1 MRPHFKNETVAKE
14 TKETPLMKQYWQ
26 VKAKYP
32 GAIILFRV
40 GDFYE
45 TFAEDAVKTA
55 HTLGLVLTKR
65 GNGSASEVELAG
77 FPHHSLDTYLPKLVR
92 AGYRVAV
99 CDQLEDPKM
108 AKGLVKR
115 GVTELVSPG
124 VAYSDK
130 VLDAKKSNYLASVF
144 KSNKQIGV
152 AFLDIS
158 TGDFFVTAG
167 SLESIDKLLGGFA
180 PAEIIIAKSQQY
192 DFPPAWQDSYI
203 IQTLDAWVFQLDY
216 AEDKLK
222 DHFKTVSLKGFR
234 IDDEAEMIT
243 AAGAALHYA
252 AEACFDRLQHI
263 NSLQRIETDD
273 YVWLDSFTIRNL
285 EILQPIFPGGKAL
298 VDVIDRTNSPMGAR
312 TLRNWIVLPLKEL
325 KPINERL
332 DVVDFFVQN
341 TSIRQQIIDLI
352 KQLGDIE
359 RIVSR
364 VSLLRVSPREL
375 LQLASGLKIS
385 EEINRLLKDTR
396 QQILIELSDR
406 INPCS
411 SIADK
416 IITQISD
423 DAPAVVAKG
432 GVFKSGCDS
441 QLDELRDIS
450 QNGKTKIAEIH
461 AREVELTNI
470 PSLKIGFNNVFGYYL
485 EITKTHVSKVPD
497 TWIRKQTL
505 TNAERYVTPELKE
518 LEEKILN
525 AESLILQRETQ
536 LYEEFLQHIISFVEP
551 IRVTA
556 FNLGTLDCLSSFAAL
571 AVNNRYCKPEITNGF
586 DLELKAARHPVIEK
600 QLPPGESYIDN
611 DILFDEEQ
619 RIIILTGPNMSGKS
633 ALLRQTALAVLMAQI
648 GCFVAADAATIG
660 LVDKIY
666 TRVGA
671 SDNISLG
678 ESTFMVEMLETA
690 SILNNISKNSL
701 ILLDEI
707 GRGTSTFDGVSLAW
721 AIAEFIATH
730 PQSPKTLF
738 ATHYHELNE
747 LENKLQGVKNFH
759 ISIKEVSDKILFL
772 RKLLQGGSESSF
784 GIHVAKMAGVPKAV
798 TDRAALILEEL
809 EKDRAAISGKE
820 TLKKIKTQQ
829 VQMTMFGINDPR
841 LEEMRRMV
849 FETDVNS
856 LSPIEALMKLNEL
869 KKVLEG
875 GK

>member
-1 MRPHFKNETVAKE
+1 MAKE
-14 TKETPLMKQYWQ
+14 TKETPLMKQFWQ

-55 HTLGLVLTKR
+55 TTLGLVLTKR

-130 VLDAKKSNYLASVF
+130 VLDAKRSNYLASVF
-144 KSNKQIGV
+144 KSDKQVGI

-158 TGDFFVTAG
+158 TGEFFVTAG
-167 SLESIDKLLGGFA
+167 NIEMIDKLLGGFK
-180 PAEIIIAKSQQY
+180 PSEIIIAKNQQRE
-192 DFPPAWQDSYI
+192 FPLSWQDSYI
-203 IQTLDAWVFQLDY
+203 IQTLDAWVFQPDY
-216 AEDKLK
+216 ASDKLK

-234 IDDEAEMIT
+234 IEDETEMIT

-263 NSLQRIETDD
+263 NTLQRIETDN
-273 YVWLDSFTIRNL
+273 YVWLDAFTIRNL

-298 VDVIDRTNSPMGAR
+298 VDVIDRTLSPMGSR
-312 TLRNWIVLPLKEL
+312 TLRNWIVLPLKEQ
-325 KPINERL
+325 KPIQERL
-332 DVVDFFVQN
+332 DIVEFFFN
-341 TSIRQQIIDLI
+341 NPNLRIQITELL
-352 KQLGDIE
+352 KQVGDIE
-359 RIVSR
+359 RIISR
-364 VSLLRVSPREL
+364 VALLKSGPREL
-375 LQLASGLKIS
+375 LQLAKGLKIS
-385 EEINRLLKDTR
+385 EEINTILKQSGETS
-396 QQILIELSDR
+396 LIELADR
-406 INPCS
+406 INPCQ
-411 SIADK
+411 SISEK
-416 IITQISD
+416 IINRISE
-423 DAPAVVAKG
+423 DAPAVIAKG
-432 GVFKSGCDS
+432 GVFNIGFDKE
-441 QLDELRDIS
+441 LDELRDIT
-450 QNGKTKIAEIH
+450 QNGKGGIAEIH
-461 AREVELTNI
+461 AREVSLTGI

-485 EITKTHVSKVPD
+485 EVTHAHKSKVPEN
-497 TWIRKQTL
+497 WIRKQTL

-525 AESLILQRETQ
+525 AETLILQRETQ

-551 IRVTA
+551 IRITA
-556 FNLGTLDCLSSFAAL
+556 FNIGTLDCLCSFAEL
-571 AVNNRYCKPEITNGF
+571 SVSNRYCKPEIINGF
-586 DLELKAARHPVIEK
+586 ELDLKSSRHPVIEK
-600 QLPPGESYIDN
+600 QLPAGESYIDN
-611 DILFDEEQ
+611 DIRFDEEQ

-648 GCFVAADAATIG
+648 GCFVAADSARIG
-660 LVDKIY
+660 IVDKIY

-690 SILNNISKNSL
+690 GILNNISKNSL
-701 ILLDEI
+701 VLLDEI
-707 GRGTSTFDGVSLAW
+707 GRGTATFDGVSLAW

-772 RKLLQGGSESSF
+772 RKLVEGGSESSF

-798 TDRAALILEEL
+798 TDRASLILEEL

-820 TLKKIKTQQ
+820 TLKKMKRQE
-829 VQMTMFGINDPR
+829 VQMTMFGISDPR

-875 GK
+875 GR

>member
-1 MRPHFKNETVAKE
+1 MAKE
-14 TKETPLMKQYWQ
+14 TKETPLMKQFWQ

-55 HTLGLVLTKR
+55 TTLGLVLTKR

-130 VLDAKKSNYLASVF
+130 VLDAKRSNYLASVF
-144 KSNKQIGV
+144 KSDKQVGI

-158 TGDFFVTAG
+158 TGEFFVTAG
-167 SLESIDKLLGGFA
+167 NIEMIDKLLGGFK
-180 PAEIIIAKSQQY
+180 PSEIIIAKNQQRE
-192 DFPPAWQDSYI
+192 FPLSWQDSYI
-203 IQTLDAWVFQLDY
+203 IQTLDAWVFQPDY
-216 AEDKLK
+216 ASDKLK

-234 IDDEAEMIT
+234 IEDETEMIT

-263 NSLQRIETDD
+263 NTLQRIETDN
-273 YVWLDSFTIRNL
+273 YVWLDAFTIRNL

-298 VDVIDRTNSPMGAR
+298 VDVIDRTLSPMGSR
-312 TLRNWIVLPLKEL
+312 TLRNWIVLPLKEQ
-325 KPINERL
+325 KPIQERL
-332 DVVDFFVQN
+332 DIVEFFFN
-341 TSIRQQIIDLI
+341 NPNLRIQITELL
-352 KQLGDIE
+352 KQVGDIE
-359 RIVSR
+359 RIISR
-364 VSLLRVSPREL
+364 VALLKSGPREL
-375 LQLASGLKIS
+375 LQLAKGLKIS
-385 EEINRLLKDTR
+385 EEINTILKQSGETS
-396 QQILIELSDR
+396 LIELADR
-406 INPCS
+406 INPCQ
-411 SIADK
+411 SISEK
-416 IITQISD
+416 IINRISE
-423 DAPAVVAKG
+423 DAPAVIAKG
-432 GVFKSGCDS
+432 GVFNIGFDKE
-441 QLDELRDIS
+441 LDELRDIT
-450 QNGKTKIAEIH
+450 QNGKGRIAEIH
-461 AREVELTNI
+461 AREVSLTGI

-485 EITKTHVSKVPD
+485 EVTHAHKSKVPEN
-497 TWIRKQTL
+497 WIRKQTL

-525 AESLILQRETQ
+525 AETLILQRETQ

-551 IRVTA
+551 IRITA
-556 FNLGTLDCLSSFAAL
+556 FNIGTLDCLCSFAEL
-571 AVNNRYCKPEITNGF
+571 SVSNRYCKPEIINGF
-586 DLELKAARHPVIEK
+586 ELELKSSRHPVIEK
-600 QLPPGESYIDN
+600 QLPAGESYIDN
-611 DILFDEEQ
+611 DIRFDEEQ

-648 GCFVAADAATIG
+648 GCFVAADSARIG
-660 LVDKIY
+660 IVDKIY

-690 SILNNISKNSL
+690 GILNNISKNSL
-701 ILLDEI
+701 VLLDEI
-707 GRGTSTFDGVSLAW
+707 GRGTATFDGVSLAW

-772 RKLLQGGSESSF
+772 RKLVEGGSESSF

-798 TDRAALILEEL
+798 TDRASLILEEL

-820 TLKKIKTQQ
+820 TLKKMKRQE
-829 VQMTMFGINDPR
+829 VQMTMFGISDPR

-875 GK
+875 GR

>member
-1 MRPHFKNETVAKE
+1 MTKPV
-14 TKETPLMKQYWQ
+14 KETPLMKQFWQ

-55 HTLGLVLTKR
+55 NTLGLVLTKR
-65 GNGSASEVELAG
+65 GNGSASEIELAG

-130 VLDAKKSNYLASVF
+130 VLESKKSNYLASVF
-144 KSNKQIGV
+144 KLDGKIGI

-158 TGDFFVTAG
+158 TGEFFVTAG
-167 SLESIDKLLGGFA
+167 NIESVDKLLGGFQ
-180 PAEIIIAKSQQY
+180 PAEIIIAKNQQS

-203 IQTLDAWVFQLDY
+203 IQTLDAWVFQPDY
-216 AEDKLK
+216 ASDKLK

-234 IDDEAEMIT
+234 IEDELEMIT

-263 NSLQRIETDD
+263 NTLQRIETDN

-298 VDVIDRTNSPMGAR
+298 VEVIDKTVSPMGAR

-325 KPINERL
+325 KPIQERL
-332 DVVDFFVQN
+332 DIVEFFFQN
-341 TSIRQQIIDLI
+341 PSLRQQIIDSL
-352 KQLGDIE
+352 KQVGDIE
-359 RIVSR
+359 RIISR
-364 VSLLRVSPREL
+364 VALLRAGPREL
-375 LQLASGLKIS
+375 LQLAKGLKIA
-385 EEINRLLKDTR
+385 EEINNFLKQSGNNT
-396 QQILIELSDR
+396 LIELADR
-406 INPCS
+406 INPCQ
-411 SIADK
+411 SIANK
-416 IITQISD
+416 IITQISE
-423 DAPAVVAKG
+423 DAPAVAAKG
-432 GVFKSGCDS
+432 GVFTNGFDAE
-441 QLDELRDIS
+441 LDELRDIT
-450 QNGKTKIAEIH
+450 QNGKGKIAAIH
-461 AREVELTNI
+461 AREVNLTGI
-470 PSLKIGFNNVFGYYL
+470 PSLKIGFNNVFGYFL
-485 EITKTHVSKVPD
+485 EVTHAHKNKVPES
-497 TWIRKQTL
+497 WIRKQTL

-525 AESLILQRETQ
+525 AETLILQRETQ
-536 LYEEFLQHIISFVEP
+536 LYEEFQQHIINFVEP
-551 IRVTA
+551 IRITA
-556 FNLGTLDCLSSFAAL
+556 FSLGNLDCLTSFAEL
-571 AVNNRYCKPEITNGF
+571 AMSNRYCKPQITMGF
-586 DLELKAARHPVIEK
+586 ELELKASRHPVIEK

-633 ALLRQTALAVLMAQI
+633 ALLRQTALAVLMTQI
-648 GCFVAADAATIG
+648 GCFVAADSATIG
-660 LVDKIY
+660 IVDKIY

-701 ILLDEI
+701 VLLDEI

-730 PQSPKTLF
+730 AQSPKTLF

-772 RKLLQGGSESSF
+772 RKLVAGGSESSF
-784 GIHVAKMAGVPKAV
+784 GIHVAKMAGIPKAV

-820 TLKKIKTQQ
+820 TLKKLKRQE